1 MSISRANDQN
11 RNEMLGQFRAALHT
25 VERSPSD
32 EAVGELR
39 SAAAPILDRLRAEYR
54 AAGHT
59 DDDPTAMFR
68 WLRATRADREPSSRS
83 VRQLNWTERASQGGH

>member
-1 MSISRANDQN
+1 MIER
-11 RNEMLGQFRAALHT
+11 FRVALHN

-39 SAAAPILDRLRAEYR
+39 SAAAPIIDRLRAEYR

-59 DDDPTAMFR
+59 DDGDGTALFR
-68 WLRATRADREPSSRS
+68 WLRAKLADRELAAKRASTHKT
-83 VRQLNWTERASQGGH
+83 VRQHASPFSSLNVGRPVGDH